1 MIVALIP
8 VIYLQRVKT
17 IPELNPIIDWFFGPK
32 RDMYIYTLIYTHT
45 HTKKNAYI
53 YCIYCNIYIYYNIW
67 PNRLDEINRL
77 TTEHTELILGELYI
91 NLAEDMLQ
99 VQHVRFNKSI
109 LVDVPELFHM
119 FSPEL
124 TIFAFAYIKYL
135 HYIIAYYVNYVIS
148 F

>member
-1 MIVALIP
+1 MIDCLV
-8 VIYLQRVKT
+8 RKET
-17 IPELNPIIDWFFGPK
+17 C
-32 RDMYIYTLIYTHT
+32 IYTHLFT
-45 HTKKNAYI
+45 HIRTQKKNAYI